1 MATRSRIA
9 IETPAGKVRS
19 IYCHWD
25 GYPEHNGEILFK
37 HYSDPEKL
45 SKLIELGAI
54 SSLAPE
60 VSTDKPHT
68 FDSPVE
74 GVVVAYG
81 RDRGEKDSGFSYHL
95 NADHFFGGDIQEWG
109 YLLTKEGVWKVKYC
123 EDEIKDLE
131 EVLKTIE
138 ERKIKKTRLG

>member
-25 GYPEHNGEILFK
+25 GYPERNGKILFE

-45 SKLIELGAI
+45 TKLIELGAI

-68 FDSPVE
+68 FDSPAK
-74 GVVVAYG
+74 GVVVAYR
-81 RDRGEKDSGFSYHL
+81 RDRGEKDVDFDYHL

-123 EDEIKDLE
+123 EEEIRDLE
-131 EVLKTIE
+131 DVLKEIE
-138 ERKIKKTRLG
+138 EMELE